1 LQPRPH
7 TPPYAREPRPPNGSA
22 ARRAS
27 HTHLRPTRGAGS
39 HLLAISQNVR
49 HNDRHMDSIEVV
61 SSGSKSGVGV
71 LDKAVAILAFLSEDG
86 PASLSEVVEGTGLPR
101 PTAHRLLLA
110 LETHHLASRR
120 DGRYVLGLRLLGWGN
135 RAAGVG
141 LVERARPVLEG
152 LRDESGESTQLYVRE
167 GEQRVCVAAVE
178 RVTGLRDTVPVGA
191 VMPLE
196 RGSAGKVLLA
206 WAPGGVDGRPDAAQL
221 RGIRVRG
228 WAESVAE
235 REAGVAS
242 VSAPVFGEDG
252 RLRAAVSVSGPIS
265 RLGESPGQRHSHLV
279 LRAAREI
286 ERATGS

>member
-1 LQPRPH
+1 
-7 TPPYAREPRPPNGSA
+7 
-22 ARRAS
+22 
-27 HTHLRPTRGAGS
+27 
-39 HLLAISQNVR
+39 
-49 HNDRHMDSIEVV
+49 MDSIEVV
-61 SSGSKSGVGV
+61 SSASKSGVGV
-71 LDKAVAILAFLSEDG
+71 LDKAVAILDFLSGDD
-86 PASLSEVVEGTGLPR
+86 PASLSEVVEGTRLPR
-101 PTAHRLLLA
+101 PTAHRLISA
-110 LETHHLASRR
+110 LETHHLVSRR
-120 DGRYVLGLRLLGWGN
+120 EGRYVLGLRLLGWGN

-191 VMPLE
+191 VMPLS

-265 RLGESPGQRHSHLV
+265 RLGESPGQRLSHLV
-279 LRAAREI
+279 LGAAREI